1 MTLDPPD
8 SGTAEQ
14 QADPGDQPERPDIA
28 GYTDYRAF
36 LRALVAF
43 IRKNEPGF
51 SFRTFAKRAG
61 FGSPNYL
68 KLVTDGQRNLSAES
82 VDKFGRGLG
91 MPRRELEVFRILVA
105 IANARSDEEKNQLFV
120 RLRERVAGD
129 KTARLRD
136 DQFAVYDVWWALVIR
151 DMVQLPDF
159 EMDPRW
165 IARRL
170 RPRIRVAQAQRAVEL
185 LLRLGLVG
193 EHEGKLKATE
203 ATISTGPEVA
213 SLAVRNYHRALLEV
227 GIHALDEVP
236 KEERNITSVT
246 AVLTEEGYAEA
257 VAEIGK
263 LRKKLLQISE
273 RCVQSAADQ
282 PTQVYSGVF
291 SIVPVTQTVRDR
303 RNAGSNDPDPDLA
316 DEET

>member
-1 MTLDPPD
+1 MTLDPPAADASDAPPETTD
-8 SGTAEQ
+8 SI
-14 QADPGDQPERPDIA
+14 ERPDIA

-36 LRALVAF
+36 LRTLVAF
-43 IRKNEPGF
+43 IRVHEPGF
-51 SFRTFAKRAG
+51 SFRTFARRAG

-68 KLVTDGQRNLSAES
+68 KLVMDGQRNLAAES
-82 VDKFGRGLG
+82 VDKFGRGLT

-105 IANARSDEEKNQLFV
+105 IDNARSDEERNQLFV

-159 EMDPRW
+159 ELDPRW

-193 EHEGKLKATE
+193 EREGKLQATE
-203 ATISTGPEVA
+203 ATISTGPEVT

-227 GIHALDEVP
+227 GMHALDEVP
-236 KEERNITSVT
+236 REERNITSVT
-246 AVLTEEGYAEA
+246 VVLTEEGYTEA
-257 VAEIGK
+257 VAEVAK
-263 LRKKLLQISE
+263 VRKKLLQISE
-273 RCVQSAADQ
+273 RSVQTAAADQ
-282 PTQVYSGVF
+282 TAQVYSGVF
-291 SIVPVTQTVRDR
+291 SLVPVTQTVRER
-303 RNAGSNDPDPDLA
+303 RDAGSNDTDPS
-316 DEET
+316 DEEA